1 MSCFSERLAQERK
14 RLGYSQEDLS
24 KKSGVTQQAISMI
37 ESGKRSPTESTM
49 TMLASGLGCSV
60 GYLLG
65 ETPEYG
71 KTADQAAS
79 GVSEEEMLILFRQ
92 LSPEKKE
99 YVRGILEGLSAAHK
113 L

>member
-1 MSCFSERLAQERK
+1 MSFSDGMQKRRK
-14 RLGYSQEDLS
+14 ELRISQVELS
-24 KKSGVTQQAISMI
+24 KRCGVAQSTISAVESGARIPTEETMSMI
-37 ESGKRSPTESTM
+37 
-49 TMLASGLGCSV
+49 ASGLGCSV